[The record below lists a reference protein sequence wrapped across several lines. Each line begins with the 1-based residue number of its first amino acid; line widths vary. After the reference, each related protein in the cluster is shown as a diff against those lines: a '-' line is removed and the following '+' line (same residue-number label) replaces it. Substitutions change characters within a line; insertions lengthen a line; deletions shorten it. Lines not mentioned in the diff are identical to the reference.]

1 MAKKAATAEKP
12 SRSLDAQDRRLL
24 AELQVSTRKTL
35 EELSRTV
42 ALSPSSVRRR
52 LERLRRSGAIRAE
65 IALLDP
71 AVLEQGIRVLTLVSF
86 AREGASIYREFRRRI
101 SSEPRVL
108 QCFSISGQYDFAL
121 LCAARDPADYEQ
133 WGERTLL
140 SNPSIG
146 RYDSFVVWSTVKEL
160 AQPMLRQP

>member
-1 MAKKAATAEKP
+1 MARKAAIAP
-12 SRSLDAQDRRLL
+12 SIALRLDDYDRRLL
-24 AELQVSTRKTL
+24 AAMQISTSRTL
-35 EELSRTV
+35 EELSRLI

-86 AREGASIYREFRRRI
+86 AKEGASVYREFRKRI
-101 SSEPRVL
+101 ASEPRVL

-121 LCAARDPADYEQ
+121 LCAAKDPADYEL
-133 WGERTLL
+133 WGERVLL
-140 SNPSIG
+140 SNPNIG

-160 AQPMLRQP
+160 AQPLLRQP

>member
-1 MAKKAATAEKP
+1 MAKKDTRIKSP
-12 SRSLDAQDRRLL
+12 SYALDEHDRRLL
-24 AELQVSTRKTL
+24 AALQVSTRRTL
-35 EELSRTV
+35 EDLSRLV

-52 LERLRRSGAIRAE
+52 LERLRQNGAIRAE

-71 AVLEQGIRVLTLVSF
+71 AVLEQGIRVLTLVNF
-86 AREGASIYREFRRRI
+86 AREGASVYREFRRRI
-101 SSEPRVL
+101 ASEPRV
-108 QCFSISGQYDFAL
+108 
-121 LCAARDPADYEQ
+121 
-133 WGERTLL
+133 LL

>member
-1 MAKKAATAEKP
+1 MAKKDTGVKNPAYA
-12 SRSLDAQDRRLL
+12 LDEHDRRLL
-24 AELQVSTRKTL
+24 AALQVSTRRTL
-35 EELSRTV
+35 EDLSRLV

-52 LERLRRSGAIRAE
+52 VERLRRNGAIRAE

-86 AREGASIYREFRRRI
+86 AREGTSVYREFRRRI

-133 WGERTLL
+133 WGERVLL
-140 SNPSIG
+140 SNPNIG

>member
-1 MAKKAATAEKP
+1 MAKKDIRIKGP
-12 SRSLDAQDRRLL
+12 SYALDEHDRRLL
-24 AELQVSTRKTL
+24 AALQVSTRRTL
-35 EELSRTV
+35 EDLSRLV

-52 LERLRRSGAIRAE
+52 LERLRRNGAIRAE

-71 AVLEQGIRVLTLVSF
+71 AVLEQGIRVLTLVNF
-86 AREGASIYREFRRRI
+86 AREGASVYREFRRRI
-101 SSEPRVL
+101 ASEPRVL

-121 LCAARDPADYEQ
+121 LCAARDPADYEK
-133 WGERTLL
+133 WGERVLL